1 MPTLTRGNPAQRTRN
16 TVSPIGPDVKILNLL
31 SCEERQCICIYF
43 SRKCHSKC
51 ISHSILT
58 FENYRQTWNIILRG
72 FISNSAASRWR
83 GHTITTLFLFAK
95 SSSRR
100 DVFTGTGQL
109 REEKCGEGLP
119 IIWMPWKNQRLK
131 SLRGQLEAGIHTWK
145 KDQSRSRRV
154 SKWDL
159 PRTIWSRSGDG
170 KNNSA
175 PRRPWPRERETV
187 WRKEEQ
193 SRRRRD

>member
-1 MPTLTRGNPAQRTRN
+1 MPTLNRGNPAQRTCN
-16 TVSPIGPDVKILNLL
+16 TVSPIGPDVKIPNLP
-31 SCEERQCICIYF
+31 SCEEHQCICIYF
-43 SRKCHSKC
+43 SRKCH

-58 FENYRQTWNIILRG
+58 FENYRQTWNIIFTWFYLKFSSQSMKRTY
-72 FISNSAASRWR
+72 
-83 GHTITTLFLFAK
+83 TITTLFLFAK

-100 DVFTGTGQL
+100 HGFTGTGQL
-109 REEKCGEGLP
+109 REEKCSEGLP
-119 IIWMPWKNQRLK
+119 TIWMPWKNQCLK

-159 PRTIWSRSGDG
+159 PRRIWSRSGDG
-170 KNNSA
+170 RNNSA
-175 PRRPWPRERETV
+175 LRRPWPRELQTV

-193 SRRRRD
+193 SRRRCD